1 MTALIPFIIKY
12 LPYLITASQSVPQII
27 TFIAGLREIFS
38 RDKSW
43 TPEQE
48 SEFDALVESKRSDP
62 YWKIED

>member
-1 MTALIPFIIKY
+1 MTAIIAFVIKY
-12 LPYLITASQSVPQII
+12 LPYLITASNSVPQII
-27 TFIAGLREIFS
+27 SFIAGLREIFS

-48 SEFDALVESKRSDP
+48 AEFDALVESKRSDP